1 MIQKLRWVLIV
12 LVLVI
17 VSAAVWSGLRSR
29 AAQRQEQ
36 QAVETQAALRKTAEF
51 LKPDTTSDIRF
62 GKKAAGPTP
71 KPAGP

>member
-12 LVLVI
+12 LVAVI
-17 VSAAVWSGLRSR
+17 IGAAVWSGLRSR
-29 AAQRQEQ
+29 AAKQQQQ
-36 QAVETQAALRKTAEF
+36 QAVETQAALRKTVEF

>member
-12 LVLVI
+12 LVVVI
-17 VSAAVWSGLRSR
+17 IGAAVWSGLRSR

-36 QAVETQAALRKTAEF
+36 HAAETQAALRKTAEF

-62 GKKAAGPTP
+62 GKKAGGPTP
-71 KPAGP
+71 VPTGQ